1 MRKKYLFLSL
11 IILASVSLH
20 GQESDPLATGL
31 GGVATVAG
39 ETQTVAGE
47 TQTAAESE
55 KLKVESKGD
64 SIPMWKKKLY
74 YGYNF
79 DIYFH
84 NDTKKDSRENGWS
97 FALTPEIGWKLTE
110 KIYLGMRFRTCGTR

>member
-11 IILASVSLH
+11 IMLASVSLH

-31 GGVATVAG
+31 GGVA
-39 ETQTVAGE
+39 TVAGE

-79 DIYFH
+79 D
-84 NDTKKDSRENGWS
+84 RERLVIRPHPGDRMETDGED
-97 FALTPEIGWKLTE
+97 L
-110 KIYLGMRFRTCGTR
+110 LGYAVRR